1 MNEQTDG
8 SVGSF
13 AGRRGNDGEHQRPS
27 RFKFARAAVAGGLMM
42 AGLVMTAAAQTG
54 YPTKAVRV
62 IVPYP
67 PGGPTDIV
75 ARVVFQ
81 QVSES
86 TGQQFIID
94 NRPGA
99 GGNIGAEAVAK
110 AAPDGYMLL
119 VATTAHAI
127 NMSLFKNINYNV
139 LKDFAPIT
147 LLTQGPL
154 VLVATPSFPANNVR
168 ELIVLAKAKPDTLN
182 FASSGNGQSTHL
194 SGELFNAMAGI
205 KLSHIPYKGSAPAVS
220 DVIAGQV
227 PLMFDTMLS
236 AMPFVKSGKLK
247 ALGVTSPARSPAAPE
262 LPTIAESGLAGYSVF
277 AWNGLLAPAGTPN
290 AVIMRLSE
298 ELKKA
303 MALPQVKDKFSAQ
316 GFAASWDTPDQFG
329 GFLKGEVDK
338 WTKTVK
344 ASGAT
349 LE

>member
-1 MNEQTDG
+1 MNDHSDRRHG
-8 SVGSF
+8 WVASRCMNAPASP
-13 AGRRGNDGEHQRPS
+13 GRR
-27 RFKFARAAVAGGLMM
+27 
-42 AGLVMTAAAQTG
+42 TIAAAASGLFLAAFAITAGAQSP

-67 PGGPTDIV
+67 PGGPTDTV

-110 AAPDGYMLL
+110 AAPDGYTLL

-127 NMSLFKNINYNV
+127 NMSLFKNINYDV
-139 LKDFAPIT
+139 VKDFAPIT

-154 VLVATPSFPANNVR
+154 VLVATPNFPANNVR
-168 ELIVLAKAKPDTLN
+168 ELIALAKAKPGSLN

-194 SGELFNAMAGI
+194 SGELFNSMAGV
-205 KLSHIPYKGSAPAVS
+205 KLSHIPYKGSAPALT
-220 DVIAGQV
+220 DVIGGQV

-236 AMPFVKSGKLK
+236 AMPFVKAGKLK
-247 ALGVTSPARSPAAPE
+247 ALGVTSPARSSAAPDV
-262 LPTIAESGLAGYSVF
+262 PTIAESGLPGYAVF
-277 AWNGLLAPAGTPN
+277 AWNGLLAPAGTPK
-290 AVIMRLSE
+290 AVIAQLSE

-316 GFAASWDTPDQFG
+316 GFAASWEAPEQFG
-329 GFLKGEVDK
+329 GFLKAEVDK
-338 WTKTVK
+338 WTQTVK